1 MPLTGLDYHQV
12 NFTKAEIQ
20 LEKTARFNL
29 NLKDIMD
36 EADPLTQR
44 SLEAAKEKG
53 ASSWLTCL
61 PIKRLGFILNKQE
74 FRDSIA
80 LRYNWYIPDIPNFCG
95 CGKKNSVVHT
105 LSCHK
110 GGYTQMRH
118 NSLRDTMAN
127 MMREAGCTDVRTEP
141 ALLSVNPND
150 FQSRNNVAE
159 GARLDISVRGLQSAF
174 ERTFFDVRVSHPF
187 AVSNVTVSLKALY
200 ERNETE
206 KKALY
211 EDRVL
216 QVEKG
221 SFQPLV
227 FLTTGGTGPSCTKV
241 MKRLAGKMAV
251 KKGESYSHVMNFM
264 RTRLRFAL
272 LRSVLIAVRGSR
284 GKRIKEPHVGA
295 VAFNLIPSWQPYDC

>member
-1 MPLTGLDYHQV
+1 M
-12 NFTKAEIQ
+12 
-20 LEKTARFNL
+20 
-29 NLKDIMD
+29 
-36 EADPLTQR
+36 
-44 SLEAAKEKG
+44 
-53 ASSWLTCL
+53 
-61 PIKRLGFILNKQE
+61 
-74 FRDSIA
+74 
-80 LRYNWYIPDIPNFCG
+80 
-95 CGKKNSVVHT
+95 
-105 LSCHK
+105 
-110 GGYTQMRH
+110 
-118 NSLRDTMAN
+118 
-127 MMREAGCTDVRTEP
+127 
-141 ALLSVNPND
+141 
-150 FQSRNNVAE
+150 
-159 GARLDISVRGLQSAF
+159 
-174 ERTFFDVRVSHPF
+174 
-187 AVSNVTVSLKALY
+187 SNVTVSLKALY
-200 ERNETE
+200 ERNESE